1 MRKTRTYLIG
11 ILILAFVLRVLL
23 VIIVRD
29 HLERAIEPDTPG
41 YIEPALRLIHGQGF
55 IDDPHRTP
63 VYPLFIASIYWVT
76 SEKPLAVI
84 IVQIFLSVLTVL
96 MIYWLGKRLLSES
109 VGLIAAFL
117 MAVSIEAITH
127 SFFLLTETL
136 FTFLFFGSILAFVL
150 FDQSHKRIWLIT
162 SGLLMGIAIL
172 CRPIA
177 FYFPVLFLLI
187 VLFRSA
193 NSILERI
200 LKSIIYGGC
209 VFLVLLPWILWNY
222 STIGLATV
230 TTISDYN
237 LLFYNAALLRAD
249 QTGQYADQVRDQLAD
264 QVDQTLTERNLI
276 DTPAN
281 RSAIDREIALKIISG
296 DPVRYGYLHLKSD
309 LNNLLP
315 GVTGLTEILGITV
328 GGKGTLSVLNK
339 DGLLAAIRFYF
350 ADKVWLLG
358 LFAPAIA
365 LLVVTYLADLIGAG
379 RLVKDRKWF
388 ILCLLFIPLLYL
400 MLIPGAPSNQR
411 FRVPALPY
419 INLLA
424 AEGLLVT
431 WRFIGKFING
441 IKNKSGKKYES
452 PAVSA

>member
-1 MRKTRTYLIG
+1 MRKHQIFLIG
-11 ILILAFVLRVLL
+11 ILILAFVLRILL
-23 VIIVRD
+23 VITVRD
-29 HLERAIEPDTPG
+29 HLERAIEPDTSG
-41 YIEPALRLIHGQGF
+41 YIGPALKLITGQGF
-55 IDDPHRTP
+55 INDPHRTP
-63 VYPLFIASIYWVT
+63 VYPLFIASIYWVVG
-76 SEKPLAVI
+76 EKPLAVI
-84 IVQIFLSVLTVL
+84 VVQIFLSVLTVL
-96 MIYWLGKRLLSES
+96 MTYWLGKRLLSES

-136 FTFLFFGSILAFVL
+136 FTFLFLGSILAYIL
-150 FDQSHKRIWLIT
+150 FDKSHRRIWLIS

-177 FYFPVLFLLI
+177 LYFPFLFLLV

-193 NSILERI
+193 KNIMERI
-200 LKSIIYGGC
+200 LRSLIYGSC
-209 VFLVLLPWILWNY
+209 VFLVLLPWVFWNY

-249 QTGQYADQVRDQLAD
+249 QTGQYTDQVRDQLTN
-264 QVDQTLTERNLI
+264 QVDQTLMERKLV

-281 RSAIDREIALKIISG
+281 RSVIDRELAIKIITG
-296 DPVRYGYLHLKSD
+296 DPVRYVYLHLKSD

-315 GVTGLTEILGITV
+315 GITDLTEILGITV

-365 LLVVTYLADLIGAG
+365 LLVITYLADLIGVG
-379 RLVKDRKWF
+379 TLIKNRKWF
-388 ILCLLFIPLLYL
+388 ALCMLVLPLLYL

-424 AEGLLVT
+424 AQGIIVA
-431 WRFIGKFING
+431 WSFIKRTING
-441 IKNKSGKKYES
+441 IKNKPGKKMES
-452 PAVSA
+452 TAVGT